1 LSEQVLVSETQ
12 RGGGRAE
19 VDRRSDAVYTFG
31 DFCLLPGR
39 RKLLLA
45 GQPIHIGS
53 RAFAILVALV
63 ERVGT
68 VVSAGELTALVWPG
82 IIVDEAN
89 LRVQLGS
96 LRKTLARGQG
106 GRHAIETVPLRGY
119 CFVLPVMQSFS
130 SVPAPGSEVEHN
142 LPSLLTPT
150 IGRADTIELLTRS
163 LASHRLVTVVG
174 PGGIGK
180 TTVAVA
186 VAWRSL
192 TLFADG
198 ARFVD
203 FSSLSEPGLA
213 ASTLASTLGISV
225 LSQDPLVGLIARLR
239 GKLMLI
245 VFDTCEHIVDA
256 AAVLAQTLLAELP
269 DIRILATS
277 REALRAK
284 GEWVHRLPSLPLPP
298 VADGLTA
305 VEALAFPSIE
315 LFVQQATANLD
326 QFELT
331 DDDAPVVAGICRR
344 LDGIPLAIELAAAR
358 VDELGVREIATRLQD
373 RFSVLTRGRRTA
385 LPRHQTLSA
394 TLNWSYDLLQPDEQA
409 MLRRL
414 AVFRGPFSAD
424 AVIAVAGETGG
435 CRQALDTLSNLFVK
449 SLLTADIDG
458 EIVLYRLLD
467 TTRAFAVEKLMEA
480 GELATISRRH
490 ATYLCAALH
499 DAETC
504 WEAEDAALWISKFGH
519 LIDDV
524 RGALDWAMSA
534 AGDRELAGRITALS
548 AILWFGLSLLEEY
561 GRRIEA
567 ALEPATARCYA
578 DPAIEIALLDALGHT
593 AWHTR
598 GDMPAMKACF
608 TKALAGAT
616 REGLADAE
624 YRALYGLIVYF
635 ATNGDY
641 EEAVAT
647 SQRLGALAV
656 SIDVPR
662 AVANHRR
669 LAAVAST
676 FMGDH
681 ASVRDHAQ
689 YVLSH
694 PGNNSGKTRLCG
706 MFFDQ
711 RISVRTMLARTLW
724 QQGFPDQARDCAE
737 EGLKLA
743 RSMGHALS
751 LCFVLA
757 HAVVPIALWRGERS
771 AAAEMTRLL
780 LTSSKEHSFL
790 IWHEF
795 GRAYSTVLQPDS
807 KCVSA
812 SSAPPEMGV
821 LLLETVATLNEAA
834 ADDEI
839 LARGERGSAGWCTPE
854 LLRISGKLLLR
865 PGKEDRAR
873 AEALLLRSLDVARQQ
888 GALSWELRSA
898 TSLAELWERENRRE
912 AAFSLLASVRD
923 RFTEGFATADFVR
936 SSLLLERL
944 QGSP

>member
-1 LSEQVLVSETQ
+1 MLVSETQ
-12 RGGGRAE
+12 RDGGRAE

-45 GQPIHIGS
+45 GQPIPIGS

-63 ERVGT
+63 ERAGN
-68 VVSAGELTALVWPG
+68 VVSASELTALVWPG

-96 LRKTLARGQG
+96 LRKALARGQG
-106 GRHAIETVPLRGY
+106 GRNAIETVPLRGY
-119 CFVLPVMQSFS
+119 CFVLPVIRSFS

-150 IGRADTIELLTRS
+150 VGRADTIELLTRS
-163 LASHRLVTVVG
+163 LVSHRLVTVVG

-198 ARFVD
+198 VQFVD

-239 GKLMLI
+239 GKLTLI

-305 VEALAFPSIE
+305 VEALAFPSVE

-331 DDDAPVVAGICRR
+331 DADAPVVAGICRR

-424 AVIAVAGETGG
+424 AVIAVTGETGG
-435 CRQALDTLSNLFVK
+435 CRQAVLDTLSNLFVK

-467 TTRAFAVEKLMEA
+467 TTRAFAAEKLMET
-480 GELATISRRH
+480 GELGIISRRH
-490 ATYLCAALH
+490 ATHLCAALH
-499 DAETC
+499 DAETR

-534 AGDRELAGRITALS
+534 AGDRELAGRITSLS

-567 ALEPATARCYA
+567 ALDPATAGSYA
-578 DPAIEIALLDALGHT
+578 NPAIEIALLDALGHT

-616 REGLADAE
+616 REGLAQAE
-624 YRALYGLIVYF
+624 YRALYGLIVHF

-656 SIDVPR
+656 SIDAPR

-669 LAAVAST
+669 LAAVAAT

-771 AAAEMTRLL
+771 AAAEMTKLL

-795 GRAYSTVLQPDS
+795 GRAYSAVLQPDT
-807 KCVSA
+807 KRVPA
-812 SSAPPEMGV
+812 GSAPPAMGV
-821 LLLETVATLNEAA
+821 LLLETLATLNEAA

-854 LLRISGKLLLR
+854 LLRIGGKLLLR

-912 AAFSLLASVRD
+912 AALSLLASVRD
-923 RFTEGFATADFVR
+923 RFTEGFATADFVS
-936 SSLLLERL
+936 SSLLLGRL
-944 QGSP
+944 HGSP

>member
-45 GQPIHIGS
+45 DQPIHIGS

-63 ERVGT
+63 ERAGR
-68 VVSAGELTALVWPG
+68 VVSANELTALVWPG
-82 IIVDEAN
+82 IVVDEAN

-96 LRKTLARGQG
+96 LRKVLTRGQG
-106 GRHAIETVPLRGY
+106 GRNAIETVPLRGY
-119 CFVLPVMQSFS
+119 CFVLPVMQSVS
-130 SVPAPGSEVEHN
+130 SVPALGSEVEHN

-150 IGRADTIELLTRS
+150 VGRSDTIELLTES
-163 LASHRLVTVVG
+163 LASHRLVTVIG

-186 VAWRSL
+186 AAWKSL
-192 TLFADG
+192 ALFADG

-213 ASTLASTLGISV
+213 ASALASTLGISV

-277 REALRAK
+277 REALRAQ

-305 VEALAFPSIE
+305 VEALAFPSVE

-326 QFELT
+326 QFDLT
-331 DDDAPVVAGICRR
+331 DDDAPVVATICRR

-385 LPRHQTLSA
+385 MPRHQTLSA
-394 TLNWSYDLLQPDEQA
+394 TLNWSYDLLQPDERA
-409 MLRRL
+409 MLCRL
-414 AVFRGPFSAD
+414 AVFRGLFSAD
-424 AVIAVAGETGG
+424 AVIAVTGEAGG
-435 CRQALDTLSNLFVK
+435 CRQVLDTLSNLFVK

-467 TTRAFAVEKLMEA
+467 TTRAFAVEKLMGS
-480 GELATISRRH
+480 GELGIVSRRH

-499 DAETC
+499 DAELR
-504 WEAEDAALWISKFGH
+504 WETEDAALWISKFGH

-524 RGALDWAMSA
+524 RGALDWAMSPG
-534 AGDRELAGRITALS
+534 GDREMAGRITSLS
-548 AILWFGLSLLEEY
+548 AILWFALSLLEEY

-567 ALEPATARCYA
+567 ALDPAGGRGYA

-608 TKALAGAT
+608 AKALAGAT
-616 REGLADAE
+616 REGLAEAQ

-647 SQRLGALAV
+647 SRRLGTLAV
-656 SIDVPR
+656 SIDAPR

-676 FMGDH
+676 FSGDH

-694 PGNNSGKTRLCG
+694 PCNNSGKTRLCG

-724 QQGFPDQARDCAE
+724 QQGFPDQARNCAE
-737 EGLKLA
+737 EGLTLA

-757 HAVVPIALWRGERS
+757 HAVVPIALWRGEL
-771 AAAEMTRLL
+771 AAAEEMNKLL
-780 LTSSKEHSFL
+780 LSSSKEHSFL

-795 GRAYSTVLQPDS
+795 GRAYGTVLQSDTER
-807 KCVSA
+807 VQA
-812 SSAPPEMGV
+812 SSASPAMGV
-821 LLLETVATLNEAA
+821 LLLETLATLSEAA

-854 LLRISGKLLLR
+854 LLRIGGKRLLR
-865 PGKEDRAR
+865 SGKEDRGR

-912 AAFSLLASVRD
+912 AALGLLASVRD
-923 RFTEGFATADFVR
+923 RFTEGFATADFVS
-936 SSLLLERL
+936 SSLLLRRL
-944 QGSP
+944 CGSP

>member
-1 LSEQVLVSETQ
+1 
-12 RGGGRAE
+12 
-19 VDRRSDAVYTFG
+19 
-31 DFCLLPGR
+31 
-39 RKLLLA
+39 
-45 GQPIHIGS
+45 
-53 RAFAILVALV
+53 
-63 ERVGT
+63 
-68 VVSAGELTALVWPG
+68 
-82 IIVDEAN
+82 
-89 LRVQLGS
+89 
-96 LRKTLARGQG
+96 
-106 GRHAIETVPLRGY
+106 
-119 CFVLPVMQSFS
+119 M
-130 SVPAPGSEVEHN
+130 
-142 LPSLLTPT
+142 LTPT
-150 IGRADTIELLTRS
+150 VGRADTIELLTRS

-424 AVIAVAGETGG
+424 AVIAVTEGEPGG

-480 GELATISRRH
+480 GELGIISRRH
-490 ATYLCAALH
+490 ATYLCTALH

-567 ALEPATARCYA
+567 ALDPATARSYA

-616 REGLADAE
+616 REGLAEAE

-656 SIDVPR
+656 SIDAPR

-669 LAAVAST
+669 LAAVVST

-771 AAAEMTRLL
+771 AAAEMTKLL

-795 GRAYSTVLQPDS
+795 GRAYSTVLQPGS
-807 KCVSA
+807 KRVSA
-812 SSAPPEMGV
+812 GSAPPAMGV
-821 LLLETVATLNEAA
+821 LLLETLATLNEAA
-834 ADDEI
+834 VDDEI
-839 LARGERGSAGWCTPE
+839 LSRGERGSAGWCTPE
-854 LLRISGKLLLR
+854 LLRINGKQLLR

-873 AEALLLRSLDVARQQ
+873 AEALLLRSLDVAHQQ

-898 TSLAELWERENRRE
+898 ISLAELWERENRRE
-912 AAFSLLASVRD
+912 AALSLLASVRD

-944 QGSP
+944 KGSP